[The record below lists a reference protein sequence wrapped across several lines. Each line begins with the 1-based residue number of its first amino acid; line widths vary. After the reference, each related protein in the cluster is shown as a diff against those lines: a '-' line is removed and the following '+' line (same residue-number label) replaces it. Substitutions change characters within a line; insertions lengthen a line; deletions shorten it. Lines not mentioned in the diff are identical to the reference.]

1 MNTKEK
7 LIFCKEHG
15 ISLSYIASKAKIVPA
30 TLTKWIRN
38 EKGIS
43 KKNLLTIEEVLQS
56 FANEIYQVIGDN
68 NDRNL

>member
-43 KKNLLTIEEVLQS
+43 KKNLLAIEEVLQS
-56 FANEIYQVIGDN
+56 FANDIYQVIGDN